1 MPRRI
6 ASADHLL
13 LVVDLAAVTVFA
25 VEGALVAVDVR
36 LDVVG
41 VLVLAFATALAG
53 GIIRDLLIGAVPP
66 ASIVDQRYPIATLA
80 AGAVVFCL
88 HGLIDDVPSGLL
100 DTLDAAGLSLFA
112 VAGADKALLHRI
124 GPVVAVLLGA
134 VTAVG
139 GGTVRD
145 LLIGEVPA
153 VLRIDVYATAALL
166 GAAVMVAGVVRG
178 LPRAPMM
185 AAGAACCFVLRMLA
199 VWQGWSL
206 PHA

>member
-1 MPRRI
+1 
-6 ASADHLL
+6 
-13 LVVDLAAVTVFA
+13 VDVTGLGLRVLGAWFA

-53 GIIRDLLIGAVPP
+53 GIIRDLLIGE
-66 ASIVDQRYPIATLA
+66 
-80 AGAVVFCL
+80 F
-88 HGLIDDVPSGLL
+88 
-100 DTLDAAGLSLFA
+100 
-112 VAGADKALLHRI
+112 
-124 GPVVAVLLGA
+124 
-134 VTAVG
+134 
-139 GGTVRD
+139 
-145 LLIGEVPA
+145 PA

-199 VWQGWSL
+199 VWQDWSL